1 MFKVFGFYKFIKIK
15 SLKKNKDFLQKF
27 LISNN
32 IRGTI
37 IIAKEGLNGTI
48 SGCVKDID
56 KTTKKLKSLFSF
68 KLFDN
73 SNESKSKFQP
83 FHKPKVKIKKEV
95 VPMNLTINSKDRNI
109 QNHLEPKDWNKLIK
123 NKDTHIID
131 TRKPFEYK
139 VGTFKKFDNSN
150 ESKSKFQPFRK
161 PKVKIKKE
169 VVPMNLTL
177 NSKDRNIQTH
187 LDPKEW
193 NKLIKNKDT
202 HIIDTRKPFEY
213 KVGTFKKSVN
223 PNINN
228 FRDFPKYLNK
238 LKKNKPVAMFCT
250 GGIRCEKTSVYL
262 KKKGFENIFQLNGG
276 ILNYLKKIKKT
287 ESLWKGECFVFD
299 NRISLKHELKIGT
312 YSVCSGCRMPI
323 SPKDKRSNKY
333 EEGVSCPNCHAVS
346 YTHLTLPTNR
356 EV

>member
-15 SLKKNKDFLQKF
+15 SLKKNKDLLQKF
-27 LISNN
+27 LTSNN

-48 SGCVKDID
+48 SGGVKDID
-56 KTTKKLKSLFSF
+56 KIIKKLKFLFSF
-68 KLFDN
+68 KKFDN

-95 VPMNLTINSKDRNI
+95 VPMNLT
-109 QNHLEPKDWNKLIK
+109 
-123 NKDTHIID
+123 
-131 TRKPFEYK
+131 
-139 VGTFKKFDNSN
+139 
-150 ESKSKFQPFRK
+150 
-161 PKVKIKKE
+161 
-169 VVPMNLTL
+169 L
-177 NSKDRNIQTH
+177 NSKDRNIKTH

-312 YSVCSGCRMPI
+312 YSMCSGCRMPI

-333 EEGVSCPNCHAVS
+333 EEGVSCPNCHDK
-346 YTHLTLPTNR
+346 LTETQKSR
-356 EV
+356 FRMRQSQVYKAKQSRKKYIFQKEFK